1 MRVYSFT
8 VFLSLSLILF
18 SENYAIFII
27 LSLNKVFEY
36 VEMTIFSRPRGS
48 TKIPRRF
55 DFFE

>member
-18 SENYAIFII
+18 SEIYAIFII

-36 VEMTIFSRPRGS
+36 VEMTIFSRANAI
-48 TKIPRRF
+48 TTIPRRV
-55 DFFE
+55 DFFA

>member
-36 VEMTIFSRPRGS
+36 VEMTTFSRPNAS
-48 TKIPRRF
+48 TRIPRRF
-55 DFFE
+55 DFFV